1 MVKLRVESRLLTT
14 VLLTGLFISLSY
26 TVFAGPGNIAQLA
39 RVSAS
44 VELNSD
50 YSAGHVNDGLIAM
63 SDLGEWASDSKVNF
77 YGGINYPWIQ
87 LDWEESQL
95 IDKIV
100 FYDRASL
107 KSHLAGGTIKFSD
120 GSELSVNLIPN
131 DGSACVIKFPAKSIE
146 WFRFVVSD
154 GTGDFLGLSEIEVFP
169 STQGELDPVSMV
181 DPYIE
186 TTRGRYFFFVTG
198 SLPFGM
204 ISSAPLTRNKNQMG
218 GGYNYNS
225 TEILSFPQIH
235 AWMLSGVEFMPTTG
249 VVNPS
254 LWHEGWKSEFSHN
267 SEIVQ
272 PGYHRVFLDKY
283 KTWVEQTATDRVS
296 FYRMRYTEDVEANH
310 LVNLGGYVSTST
322 MTGAKVKKVS
332 DTEIEGS
339 FNSVGRLW
347 GGAEKI
353 KIFFALQLDQPM
365 ERLDN
370 WNGEMKQANINSLEA
385 EDTSTSRRDE
395 GWSYHDAPTAGVSV
409 HYNVKKGDELKVKIS
424 ISYTSIE
431 NAWKNME
438 SECDHWDFEKVRE
451 DARSEWNQAMSRIEV
466 KGGSHNQRVK
476 FYTDL
481 WHTLLGRHKL
491 NDYSGDYP
499 DYTEGV
505 RNGSH
510 TDATLQIKKLPM
522 DANGIAKFNMYNSD
536 AFWLTQWNLN
546 ILWGLAWPDL
556 LDDFSASLVQYAD
569 NGKLLP
575 RGPCA
580 GGYSYIMTGCPAT
593 NLIVSAYMKGL
604 LRKADDQHAFE
615 MMKKNHQPGGMMGG
629 DEIDFY
635 VKNGWKPGNAGV
647 TLEWA
652 FQDWALSQ
660 MAIKMGEKRDA
671 KYFLKRSAGWKNL
684 FNAKEGLIFPKN
696 EEGEW
701 LHNNPLSGS
710 GWIEANAWQGTW
722 SVSHDIAGLAELMG
736 GNDKLCE
743 KLNFAF
749 EKAEPADFVFG
760 YGGGY
765 VSYAN
770 QPGCSNAH
778 VFNYAGKPWLSQYW
792 VRRVNR
798 QAYGGTTPDKGYG
811 GHDEDQGQMGG
822 VSALMSLGLF
832 SLKGTTAIDPIY
844 EITSPVFDEVKII
857 LDQDYYSGKN
867 FIIKTNNNSEENCY
881 IQKAELN
888 GMPLNQCW
896 FTHDEFSKGGMLE
909 LWLGD
914 EPNKNWGIKN
924 GTK

>member
-1 MVKLRVESRLLTT
+1 MKKMRVNGR
-14 VLLTGLFISLSY
+14 FIFSGILATLVIALSY
-26 TVFAGPGNIAQLA
+26 SAIAGPDNVAKLA
-39 RVSAS
+39 KVSAS
-44 VELNSD
+44 AELNVS
-50 YSAGHVNDGLIAM
+50 YTAVNVIDGLIRTYGI
-63 SDLGEWASDSKVNF
+63 GEWASNSKENPW
-77 YGGINYPWIQ
+77 GGINYPWIQ
-87 LDWEESQL
+87 LNWEKVQV
-95 IDKIV
+95 IDKII

-107 KSHLAGGTIKFSD
+107 ESHLAGGTLQFSD

-131 DGSACVIKFPAKSIE
+131 DGSACVVEFPAKEVE
-146 WFRFVVSD
+146 WFRFEVRD
-154 GTGDFLGLSEIEVFP
+154 GIGDNMGLSEIEVFP
-169 STQGELDPVSMV
+169 STEGELDPVSMV

-198 SLPFGM
+198 SRPFGM

-235 AWMLSGVEFMPTTG
+235 AWMLSGLELMPTTG
-249 VVNPS
+249 EVDPS
-254 LWHEGWKSEFSHN
+254 RWHDGWKSEFSHK

-283 KTWVEQTATDRVS
+283 HTWVEQTASDRVS
-296 FYRMRYTEDVEANH
+296 FYRFRYTEDAEANI

-322 MTGAKVKKVS
+322 MTGAQVNKKS

-339 FNSVGRLW
+339 FNTVGRIW
-347 GGAEKI
+347 GGPEKI
-353 KIFFALQLDQPM
+353 RIFFALKLEKPM
-365 ERLDN
+365 ERFDS
-370 WNGEMKQANINSLEA
+370 WKGEIKKTDVSSLEA
-385 EDTSTSRRDE
+385 EDVSSPRRE
-395 GWSYHDAPTAGVSV
+395 KGMSYHDAPTAGVSAYY
-409 HYNVKKGDELKVKIS
+409 HVKRGDELKVKIA

-431 NAWKNME
+431 NAWENME
-438 SECDHWDFEKVRE
+438 SDFNHWDFEKIRE
-451 DARSEWNQAMSRIEV
+451 EARDDWNQSLGKIDV
-466 KGGSHNQRVK
+466 KGGTRDQRVK

-499 DYTEGV
+499 DYTQGEKKGA
-505 RNGSH
+505 H
-510 TDATLQIKKLPM
+510 TDASLQVRKLPSGA
-522 DANGIAKFNMYNSD
+522 DGNPKFNMYNSD

-546 ILWGLAWPDL
+546 ILWGLGWPHL

-604 LRKADDQHAFE
+604 LRKVDDKHAFE
-615 MMKKNHQPGGMMGG
+615 IMKQNHQPGGMMGG

-635 VKNGWKPGNAGV
+635 VKKGWRPNNAGI

-660 MAIKMGEKRDA
+660 MAIKMGEKKDA
-671 KYFLKRSAGWKNL
+671 QYYLKRSNGWKNL
-684 FNAKEGLIFPKN
+684 YKQEEGLIFPKDKN
-696 EEGEW
+696 GNW
-701 LHNNPLSGS
+701 VHNNPLSGR

-736 GNDKLCE
+736 GNERLCDKL
-743 KLNFAF
+743 NYAF
-749 EKAEPADFVFG
+749 EKGEPNHFVFA
-760 YGGGY
+760 YNDGY

-792 VRRVNR
+792 VRKVNE

-822 VSALMSLGLF
+822 VSALMSMGLF
-832 SLKGTTAIDPIY
+832 SLKGTTSVDPVY
-844 EITSPVFDEVKII
+844 EITSPVFDEII
-857 LDQDYYSGKN
+857 IKLDQKYYPGES
-867 FIIKTNNNSEENCY
+867 FTIKTHNNSDENCY

-888 GMPLNQCW
+888 GMQLDQCW
-896 FTHDEFSKGGMLE
+896 FTHEEFSKGGLLE
-909 LWLGD
+909 LWMGD
-914 EPNKNWGIKN
+914 KPNKNWG
-924 GTK
+924 TKK